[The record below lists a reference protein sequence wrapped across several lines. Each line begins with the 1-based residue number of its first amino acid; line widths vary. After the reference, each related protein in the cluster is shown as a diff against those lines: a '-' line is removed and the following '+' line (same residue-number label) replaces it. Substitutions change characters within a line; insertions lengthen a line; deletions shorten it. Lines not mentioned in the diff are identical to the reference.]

1 MKQLFERLQPL
12 FAVSNFKQQRG
23 DLAFLRIPKDHAE
36 MLVRHLRDHEGFS
49 HLVFFT
55 AVDYIEDGVF
65 RLIYMLHNYGS
76 KDTLGV
82 QVDISRENASMTSIH
97 ELWAQAALYQRELK
111 EMFGIDFPGSPGVDE
126 DFMLEGWDDIP
137 PMRREF
143 DTRAYA
149 EKTFFPRPGRKST
162 EPRAHMQKQ
171 LYPDRQAP
179 SDGGE
184 K

>member
-1 MKQLFERLQPL
+1 MKKLFERLQPL
-12 FAVSNFKQQRG
+12 FAVSDLKEQRN
-23 DLAFLRIPKDHAE
+23 DLAFLQIPRDHAE
-36 MLVRHLRDHEGFS
+36 MLIRHLRDHEGFS

-55 AVDYIEDGVF
+55 AVDYIEEGIF
-65 RLIYMLHNYGS
+65 RLIYMLHNYGTN
-76 KDTLGV
+76 DTLGV
-82 QVDISRENASMTSIH
+82 QVAISRENASMTSIH

-111 EMFGIDFPGSPGVDE
+111 EMFGIDFAGSPGVDE
-126 DFMLEGWDDIP
+126 DFLLEGWDQIP

-162 EPRAHMQKQ
+162 DPRTHMQEQ
-171 LYPDRQAP
+171 LYPD
-179 SDGGE
+179 GGE

>member
-12 FAVSNFKQQRG
+12 FSVTDFKQQRN
-23 DLAFLRIPKDHAE
+23 DLAFLRIPKDYAE
-36 MLVRHLRDHEGFS
+36 MLIRHLRDHEGFS

-55 AVDYIEDGVF
+55 AVDYIEDGIF
-65 RLIYMLHNYGS
+65 RLIYTLHNYET

-82 QVDISRENASMTSIH
+82 QTDLSREESVMTSIH
-97 ELWAQAALYQRELK
+97 ELWEQAGLYQRELK
-111 EMFGIDFPGSPGVDE
+111 EMFGIDFPGCPRVDE
-126 DFMLEGWDDIP
+126 DFLLEGWDEIP

-162 EPRAHMQKQ
+162 DARAHMQEK
-171 LYPDRQAP
+171 LYPE
-179 SDGGE
+179 GGE
-184 K
+184 G

>member
-1 MKQLFERLQPL
+1 MKQLFERLRPL
-12 FAVSNFKQQRG
+12 FAVTDFEQRRT
-23 DLAFLRIPKDHAE
+23 DLAFLHIPKDYAE
-36 MLVRHLRDHEGFS
+36 MLIRHLRDHEGFS

-55 AVDYIEDGVF
+55 AVDYIEDGIF
-65 RLIYMLHNYGS
+65 RLIYMLHNYAT

-82 QVDISRENASMTSIH
+82 YVDLSRAEPVMTSIH
-97 ELWAQAALYQRELK
+97 PLWEQAALYQRELK

-126 DFMLEGWDDIP
+126 DFLLEGWDEIP

-149 EKTFFPRPGRKST
+149 EKTFFPRAGREKT
-162 EPRAHMQKQ
+162 DPRAHMQAQ
-171 LYPDRQAP
+171 LYPDE
-179 SDGGE
+179 GE

>member
-12 FAVSNFKQQRG
+12 FAVTDFKEQR
-23 DLAFLRIPKDHAE
+23 DNLCFLRTPKDRAE
-36 MLVRHLRDHEGFS
+36 MLIRHLRDHEGFS

-55 AVDYIEDGVF
+55 AVDYIEDGIF
-65 RLIYMLHNYGS
+65 RLIYMLHNYGT

-82 QVDISRENASMTSIH
+82 QVDLPREESVMTSIH

-126 DFMLEGWDDIP
+126 DFLLEGWDEIP

-149 EKTFFPRPGRKST
+149 EKTFFPRPGRKT
-162 EPRAHMQKQ
+162 KDPRTHMQEQ
-171 LYPDRQAP
+171 LYPD
-179 SDGGE
+179 GGD